1 MYACCMSNAPLTRVT
16 ANFIPRSMTALNAA
30 SERSGDTRTETLNRS
45 VQLYDLI
52 TAHIANG
59 GKVLLRDADG
69 ETRWMELL

>member
-1 MYACCMSNAPLTRVT
+1 MYACRMPNAPLTKVS
-16 ANFIPRSMTALNAA
+16 ANFIPRSITALDAA
-30 SERSGDTRTETLNRS
+30 AERLGDTRTETLNRS